1 MARVTVEDCILRVPN
16 RFELVLLA
24 AQRSRD
30 ISSGAPLTVERD
42 NDKNPVVALRELAE
56 RTIDLGH
63 LEDALI
69 QTQQKYFAREEAEED
84 LPEFDALEG
93 ELEASARMAAESL
106 GSVAGDVGAAEGETS
121 EDGGDGTASLE
132 ELAEREAEADPAE
145 TEDDAE
151 S

>member
-16 RFELVLLA
+16 RFKLVLLA

-30 ISSGAPLTVERD
+30 ISAGAPLTVERD
-42 NDKNPVVALRELAE
+42 NDKNPVVALREIAE
-56 RTIDLGH
+56 RSIDLSH

-106 GSVAGDVGAAEGETS
+106 GSVAESAGAAEGED
-121 EDGGDGTASLE
+121 EGDGDGSASLE
-132 ELAEREAEADPAE
+132 ELAEREAEADS
-145 TEDDAE
+145 AE
-151 S
+151 SEADVDS